1 MSYRHIPPARSLLE
15 AFPQSKFLQPIPFGG
30 VPQSKFL
37 QPISFEGVSPSN
49 FLQPISFEGVSPSK
63 FLQPIPFG
71 GVSPS
76 KFLQPISFG
85 GVSPSN
91 FLQPISFGG
100 ISLSNFHRWQVVGEN
115 YSKKRLRGSLVGPC
129 RSTFCPTDLL
139 GRRCFATIRST
150 VFRRRSPTPWSRSSA
165 SCIWLSR
172 GETRPFSSG
181 NRAHR

>member
-15 AFPQSKFLQPIPFGG
+15 AFPQSKFLQPISFGRSPR
-30 VPQSKFL
+30 VNSSNRSLLKVFPQSKFL
-37 QPISFEGVSPSN
+37 QPIPFEGVSPSN
-49 FLQPISFEGVSPSK
+49 FLQPIPFEGVSPSK
-63 FLQPIPFG
+63 FLQPI
-71 GVSPS
+71 
-76 KFLQPISFG
+76 SFE

-150 VFRRRSPTPWSRSSA
+150 VFRRRSPTP
-165 SCIWLSR
+165 
-172 GETRPFSSG
+172 
-181 NRAHR
+181 

>member
-1 MSYRHIPPARSLLE
+1 MLLFPTSRQEKECPIATFPPQIPFEGVPPRVNSSNRSLLKV
-15 AFPQSKFLQPIPFGG
+15 F
-30 VPQSKFL
+30 PQSKFL
-37 QPISFEGVSPSN
+37 QPISFEGVPQSK

-63 FLQPIPFG
+63 FLQPIPFE

-85 GVSPSN
+85 GVSPSK

-115 YSKKRLRGSLVGPC
+115 YSKKRPHGSLVGPC

-150 VFRRRSPTPWSRSSA
+150 VFRRRSPTP
-165 SCIWLSR
+165 
-172 GETRPFSSG
+172 
-181 NRAHR
+181 

>member
-15 AFPQSKFLQPIPFGG
+15 AFPQSKFLQPISFEG
-30 VPQSKFL
+30 VSPSNFL

-63 FLQPIPFG
+63 FLQPIPFEG
-71 GVSPS
+71 ISPS
-76 KFLQPISFG
+76 KFLQPIS
-85 GVSPSN
+85 S
-91 FLQPISFGG
+91 GG